1 MKLLVIGVLIT
12 SMWVIKVKIFMVLV
26 MYFDNLISTVAI
38 RDKFEALSI
47 SNNFGWCLICTVE
60 FLLIIFPLLLLLL
73 LLE

>member
-38 RDKFEALSI
+38 RDHFDFGSI
-47 SNNFGWCLICTVE
+47 ISYTRLYSACCFYIRLLPFCL
-60 FLLIIFPLLLLLL
+60 
-73 LLE
+73 